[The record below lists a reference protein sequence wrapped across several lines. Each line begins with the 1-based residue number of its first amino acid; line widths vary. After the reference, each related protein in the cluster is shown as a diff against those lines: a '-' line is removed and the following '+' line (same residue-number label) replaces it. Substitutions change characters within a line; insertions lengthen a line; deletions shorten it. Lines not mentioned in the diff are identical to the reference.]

1 MTKSSLV
8 QSSPSP
14 YFKTPSDDKPLVKLT
29 AAKKEIPIQ
38 NASAQFSRY
47 IFMLFLKTSNRLLS
61 HSVCFF
67 FKWLEGPLSPLR
79 FSSHLG
85 L

>member
-1 MTKSSLV
+1 MTKSFRV

-38 NASAQFSRY
+38 
-47 IFMLFLKTSNRLLS
+47 KCVGTVLLI
-61 HSVCFF
+61 HFHA
-67 FKWLEGPLSPLR
+67 LSKNL
-79 FSSHLG
+79 
-85 L
+85 